1 MTDAFALLGINLV
14 LCAGLLASM
23 RALQVTRLHPVWP
36 KVVTA
41 LFFALLWVPLG
52 AAQIPAVAY
61 VRGITA
67 DLSVTLVALAVWQLS
82 RFGLDWRAIAKREL
96 LAVMASVAAA
106 ALFLYPMALGWGN
119 WDAYRP
125 GWGSWGMLLGL
136 FAVCVVC
143 GVNRLA
149 VLPALVALSLLA
161 WSFGLMESGNLWDYL
176 LDPWLSVYSLGY
188 VSRFVFIKCV
198 RVAKAGARTL
208 N

>member
-14 LCAGLLASM
+14 LCAGLLALM
-23 RALQVTRLHPVWP
+23 RRLQPTRLHPVWP
-36 KVVTA
+36 KVVA
-41 LFFALLWVPLG
+41 VLFFALLWIPLG

-67 DLSVTLVALAVWQLS
+67 DLSVTLVALAAWQLC
-82 RFGLDWRAIAKREL
+82 RFGLGWRAMAQREL
-96 LAVMASVAAA
+96 LAVMAGVAAA
-106 ALFLYPMALGWGN
+106 AVFLYPMALGWGD

-143 GVNRLA
+143 GINRLA
-149 VLPALVALSLLA
+149 AVPALVALCLLA

-176 LDPWLSVYSLGY
+176 VDPWLSVYSLGY
-188 VSRFVFIKCV
+188 VFKFIFIKCA
-198 RVAKAGARTL
+198 RAATGRSRTL